1 MLTRGFLGYQ
11 TSFMLDFVVVALVIV
26 VPLMI
31 WSLVEVKARRFENH
45 RKLQMLL
52 ALILLVAVTLFE
64 VDLQWIQ
71 GGWRNIVDRH
81 EPPLSTEV
89 IGRSTWL
96 LRIHLV
102 FAISTPI
109 LWVVTL
115 IGALRNY
122 AKPAQPS
129 AYSTT
134 HKRLGWLSMIDL
146 VLTSVTG
153 VIFYVATFVLPTL

>member
-11 TSFMLDFVVVALVIV
+11 TSFMLDFVIVALVVV
-26 VPLMI
+26 VPLLV
-31 WSLVEVKARRFENH
+31 WSLVEVKSLRFENH

-64 VDLQWIQ
+64 IDLQWVQ
-71 GGWRNIVDRH
+71 GGWRNIVARH
-81 EPPLSTEV
+81 EPPLTSEA
-89 IGRSTWL
+89 ILRSTWL

-102 FAISTPI
+102 FAITTPV
-109 LWVVTL
+109 LWAVTL
-115 IGALRNY
+115 FGALRHY
-122 AKPAQPS
+122 PKPAHPT
-129 AYSTT
+129 AYSGR
-134 HKRLGWLSMIDL
+134 HKLLGWISTIDL

>member
-31 WSLVEVKARRFENH
+31 WSLVEVKARRYENH

-52 ALILLVAVTLFE
+52 ALILLVAVSLFE

-71 GGWRNIVDRH
+71 GGWRSIVDRH
-81 EPPLSTEV
+81 EPPLGSDV
-89 IGRSTWL
+89 ILRSTWL

-109 LWVVTL
+109 LWAITL
-115 IGALRNY
+115 VGALRHF
-122 AKPAQPS
+122 AKPAHPS